1 MPYDL
6 DSFEQRQKKLRKG
19 WIGEGP
25 EPGTPAFGE
34 QARERRERLRQGVL
48 KEKPVSIQ
56 GRTTQIE
63 NREERDKDIL
73 EKAGE

>member
-25 EPGTPAFGE
+25 EPGTSAFGE
-34 QARERRERLRQGVL
+34 RARERRNRLREGAL
-48 KEKPVSIQ
+48 EEKPVSIQ
-56 GRTTQIE
+56 GRTKQIE
-63 NREERDKDIL
+63 YREDRDKDIL